1 MPKNRK
7 TEKKKISKERSN
19 GKKQKTR
26 DIGRYA
32 DSSERFAQDRT
43 GSARKKSSGMKTA
56 GNEHASNVI
65 AGRNAVSEAMA
76 SGREIEKIVIA
87 DGTGGS
93 VKKIIAGAKERKL
106 KVEYRERGWLD
117 RYYDG
122 THQGVI
128 AFTAAHKY
136 STVDEIMS
144 AADERAESPFI
155 IILDDLEDPHNL
167 GAIMRTA
174 ECAGAH
180 GVIIGKN
187 NAVGLTE
194 TVAKAS
200 AGAIEYMRVA
210 RVTNIGRTI
219 DELKERGVWVAACDM
234 DGDNYTDA
242 DLKGPIA
249 IVIGNEG
256 KGISRLVK
264 EKCDFT
270 VSIPMTGRIS
280 SLNASNAAA
289 ILMYEIIRQRGQKAE
304 R

>member
-1 MPKNRK
+1 
-7 TEKKKISKERSN
+7 
-19 GKKQKTR
+19 
-26 DIGRYA
+26 
-32 DSSERFAQDRT
+32 
-43 GSARKKSSGMKTA
+43 MKTA

-65 AGRNAVSEAMA
+65 AGRNAVSEAMV

-93 VKKIIAGAKERKL
+93 VKKIIAEAKERKL
-106 KVEYRERGWLD
+106 KVEYRERSWLD

-122 THQGVI
+122 THQGVM
-128 AFTAAHKY
+128 AFAAAHKY

-144 AADERAESPFI
+144 AADARAESPFI

-210 RVTNIGRTI
+210 RVTNISRTI
-219 DELKERGVWVAACDM
+219 DELKERGIWIAACDM

-289 ILMYEIIRQRGQKAE
+289 ILMYEIIRQRGQKA
-304 R
+304 

>member
-1 MPKNRK
+1 MSMEWEWVDGYDNGEY
-7 TEKKKISKERSN
+7 TDDMIFEIDYGTKKLQAIKDQTMVSGENKSQFI
-19 GKKQKTR
+19 
-26 DIGRYA
+26 
-32 DSSERFAQDRT
+32 RFL
-43 GSARKKSSGMKTA
+43 M
-56 GNEHASNVI
+56 
-65 AGRNAVSEAMA
+65 
-76 SGREIEKIVIA
+76 
-87 DGTGGS
+87 
-93 VKKIIAGAKERKL
+93 
-106 KVEYRERGWLD
+106 D

-219 DELKERGVWVAACDM
+219 DELKDRGIWIAACDM

-270 VSIPMTGRIS
+270 VSIPMSGRIS

-289 ILMYEIIRQRGQKAE
+289 ILMYEIIRQRGQKA
-304 R
+304 

>member
-1 MPKNRK
+1 MIIQNNNMPKNSK
-7 TEKKKISKERSN
+7 TEKKKISKDRSN
-19 GKKQKTR
+19 RKKQK
-26 DIGRYA
+26 A
-32 DSSERFAQDRT
+32 
-43 GSARKKSSGMKTA
+43 GMKTV

-93 VKKIIAGAKERKL
+93 VKKIIAEAKERKL
-106 KVEYRERGWLD
+106 KVEYRERSWLD

-122 THQGVI
+122 THQGVM
-128 AFTAAHKY
+128 AFAAAHKY

-144 AADERAESPFI
+144 AADVRAESPFI

>member
-1 MPKNRK
+1 MIIQNNNMPKNSK
-7 TEKKKISKERSN
+7 TEKKKISKDRSN
-19 GKKQKTR
+19 RKKQK
-26 DIGRYA
+26 A
-32 DSSERFAQDRT
+32 
-43 GSARKKSSGMKTA
+43 GMKTA

-93 VKKIIAGAKERKL
+93 VKKIIAEAKERKL
-106 KVEYRERGWLD
+106 KVEYRERSWLD

-122 THQGVI
+122 THQGVM
-128 AFTAAHKY
+128 AFAAAHKY

-144 AADERAESPFI
+144 AADARAESPFI

-270 VSIPMTGRIS
+270 VSIPMSGRIS

-289 ILMYEIIRQRGQKAE
+289 ILMYEIIRQRGQKA
-304 R
+304 